1 MKKLATAGRSDVA
14 GDEEARVLHRLDVR
28 EGPTGDGDDRDT
40 GIGVAVDVETTGTVV
55 HLGAIVELALRPFRF
70 DADGVITD
78 IGPISSWT
86 EDPGHPLTPET
97 VAITGLTDD
106 DVAGRRIDDVE
117 ATRLL
122 RSASCVVAHHAAF
135 DRPYVEHRLP
145 GARGL
150 DWACTFRQVDW
161 RGRGFDGRALGYL
174 LQQAGYFFRPHR
186 AAADVDALV
195 QLLRHRADDGTTV
208 LAELLGRMRAP
219 SWMVYAD
226 GASFDAKDVLKARG
240 YRWDPD
246 RRAWWTEIADDTRTA
261 EEFWLATNVYAAG
274 CGARAMAPRFEMI
287 TAADRFL

>member
-1 MKKLATAGRSDVA
+1 MEKQASASRFNAG
-14 GDEEARVLHRLDVR
+14 GDEKTRVLHRLDMR

-40 GIGVAVDVETTGTVV
+40 AIGVAIDVETTDTVV
-55 HLGAIVELALRPFRF
+55 HLGAIIELAIRPFRF

-78 IGPISSWT
+78 IGPIYSWM
-86 EDPGHPLTPET
+86 EDPGYPLTPET
-97 VAITGLTDD
+97 IAITGLTDD
-106 DVAGRRIDDVE
+106 DVAGQRIDEVE

-135 DRPYVEHRLP
+135 DRPFVERRLP
-145 GARGL
+145 RARDL
-150 DWACTFRQVDW
+150 NWACSFSQVDW
-161 RGRGFDGRALGYL
+161 RSRGFDGRNLGYL
-174 LQQAGYFFRPHR
+174 LQQAGHFFRPHR
-186 AAADVDALV
+186 ATADVDALV

-246 RRAWWTEIADDTRTA
+246 RRAWWTEIADDARMA
-261 EEFWLATNVYAAG
+261 EEFWLATTVYAVG
-274 CGARAMAPRFEMI
+274 CGARAMAPRFEMV

>member
-1 MKKLATAGRSDVA
+1 MEKLATAGRTEAV

-28 EGPTGDGDDRDT
+28 EGLTGDGDDSDT
-40 GIGVAVDVETTGTVV
+40 SIGVAVDVETTSTVV
-55 HLGAIVELALRPFRF
+55 HFGAIIELAIRPFRF

-78 IGPISSWT
+78 IGPIYSWT

-97 VAITGLTDD
+97 TAITGLTDE
-106 DVAGRRIDDVE
+106 DVAGARIDEVE

-135 DRPYVEHRLP
+135 DRPYVERRLQ

-150 DWACTFRQVDW
+150 DWACSFSQVDW
-161 RGRGFDGRALGYL
+161 CSRGFDGRSLGYL

-186 AAADVDALV
+186 ATADVDALV

-208 LAELLGRMRAP
+208 LVELVGRMRAP
-219 SWMVYAD
+219 SWAVYAD
-226 GASFDAKDVLKARG
+226 GAAFDAKDALKARG

-246 RRAWWTEIADDTRTA
+246 RRTWWTEIADDARTA
-261 EEFWLATNVYAAG
+261 EEFWLARNVYAAG
-274 CGARAMAPRFEMI
+274 RSARVMAPRFEMV